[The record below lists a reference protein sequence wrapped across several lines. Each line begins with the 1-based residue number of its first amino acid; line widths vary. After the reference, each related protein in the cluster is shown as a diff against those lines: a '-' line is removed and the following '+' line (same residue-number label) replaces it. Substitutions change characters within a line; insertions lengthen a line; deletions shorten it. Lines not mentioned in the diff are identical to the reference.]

1 MITSQAAQKDWIKYR
16 DPVEEPDALNERD
29 MNTFLSLNSDLPV
42 MNMLESMQFI
52 KKVEIVA
59 DAVQVVWSDSLADR
73 KTKVQSRSR
82 DYMDQFSSMIFEKID
97 SATAHCLRFVD
108 AHINDKAEINIEE
121 SAHKVSVGM
130 WASFN
135 ENRPIRKSVQF
146 EKMGVQIDVP
156 KQISNQE
163 SRFVHRVVR
172 MPFDTLTCAAYE
184 SSTSIPDSIRNS
196 SKLVIGDIIL
206 IDILLPPPQAFTMRA
221 KKWTIRDNSTAACTV
236 SKSIYPSSVTCRCYF
251 KVPPEVIMSDDVRV
265 ALWDDENK
273 IWTEEGPSDYQYA
286 ESTRMV
292 QFAIA
297 AVGTIA
303 LVRDRVSEMPYKS
316 WSLKVVRNT
325 KNEIDESSSSLHE
338 SGGSHFE
345 RQARFSMETSNHEII
360 IDIIGTSVKLIS
372 PDRVE
377 FSDLLNIEMSPGSL
391 LTKLQRRG
399 INLLPNDSDLAAVTN
414 VVPKVTKIFVILKII
429 TLNLIFY

>member
-1 MITSQAAQKDWIKYR
+1 
-16 DPVEEPDALNERD
+16 
-29 MNTFLSLNSDLPV
+29 
-42 MNMLESMQFI
+42 
-52 KKVEIVA
+52 
-59 DAVQVVWSDSLADR
+59 
-73 KTKVQSRSR
+73 
-82 DYMDQFSSMIFEKID
+82 
-97 SATAHCLRFVD
+97 
-108 AHINDKAEINIEE
+108 
-121 SAHKVSVGM
+121 
-130 WASFN
+130 
-135 ENRPIRKSVQF
+135 
-146 EKMGVQIDVP
+146 
-156 KQISNQE
+156 
-163 SRFVHRVVR
+163 

-325 KNEIDESSSSLHE
+325 KNEIDES
-338 SGGSHFE
+338 
-345 RQARFSMETSNHEII
+345 NEI
-360 IDIIGTSVKLIS
+360 L
-372 PDRVE
+372 RV
-377 FSDLLNIEMSPGSL
+377 NIFCL
-391 LTKLQRRG
+391 
-399 INLLPNDSDLAAVTN
+399 
-414 VVPKVTKIFVILKII
+414 
-429 TLNLIFY
+429 